1 MAKSKTREKIYF
13 SFLSLAVIL
22 VTAELYNSRLVVLR
36 NRSLSNDDHEAQA
49 CHDRFK
55 RRHWALVLIFSLNT
69 VRGTSSNL
77 VTFALR
83 CSTYFWNIR

>member
-49 CHDRFK
+49 YM
-55 RRHWALVLIFSLNT
+55 ASFSFCQQAKLSS
-69 VRGTSSNL
+69 RG
-77 VTFALR
+77 VVAER
-83 CSTYFWNIR
+83 